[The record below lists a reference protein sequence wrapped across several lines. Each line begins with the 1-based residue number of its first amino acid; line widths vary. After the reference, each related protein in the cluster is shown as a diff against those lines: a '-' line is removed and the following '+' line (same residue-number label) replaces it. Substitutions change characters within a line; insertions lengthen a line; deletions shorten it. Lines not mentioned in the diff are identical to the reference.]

1 MLDAHAE
8 EAYWPPLNLI
18 HLFKWRDPIIDG
30 GYQERRFGWNA
41 VVGAVLPYQ
50 LPANRQ
56 LFSTMSNL
64 NL

>member
-30 GYQERRFGWNA
+30 GY
-41 VVGAVLPYQ
+41 
-50 LPANRQ
+50 
-56 LFSTMSNL
+56 
-64 NL
+64 